1 MSSEEDLK
9 RDVTAIVAEV
19 AEVEPVDVAADAKL
33 EDLGIDSLDGLRIV
47 AAVEKKF
54 GVVID
59 ETEISKIRT
68 MPDIFDLVR
77 RYGDG
82 TD

>member
-1 MSSEEDLK
+1 MSSEEVLK

-19 AEVEPVDVAADAKL
+19 AEVEPESVAPDAKL

-47 AAVEKKF
+47 AAVEKRF

-59 ETEISKIRT
+59 ETEIAKIRT

-77 RYGDG
+77 RYGTEAD
-82 TD
+82 